1 MKYYIKGLQNQANFS
16 GRARRSEYWYFALFN
31 FIIAI
36 VIGLIELQLKSTIL
50 LNIYI
55 LAVLVPGLAVAV
67 GRMHDLGKSG
77 WFILIPLYNLILVL
91 TSGTQGEN
99 KYGLDPKNVI

>member
-1 MKYYIKGLQNQANFS
+1 MKYYIKVLQNYANFS
-16 GRARRSEYWYFALFN
+16 GRARRSEYWYFVLFN
-31 FIIAI
+31 FIISI

-67 GRMHDLGKSG
+67 RRMHDLDKSG
-77 WFILIPLYNLILVL
+77 WFILIPFYNLILVL

-99 KYGLDPKNVI
+99 KYGADPKNVN